1 MNRAAPIH
9 PPLRFAV
16 GALALVALLFISGC
30 GSFTGGRTAVKPTR
44 TEVVPARV
52 VGNLFFVELPQ
63 ADGRVHRFLVDTGST
78 LSYVT
83 PEAAKTLALRDRA
96 PRTVDVQAPGGAVRT
111 LPAATLRRLQVGG
124 VAFENVPA
132 AVHDF
137 TALSERLG
145 FTVDGLLA
153 FPLFRD
159 HLLTLDYP
167 GRRLVLAPQPDT
179 VEPIVRLDPRS
190 STLAFG
196 NEQHVPFVPV
206 QMGNE
211 SFSVLIDSGSDGALT
226 LNPAGLHPQFTFGP
240 RVGATVVTL
249 AGERE
254 QLVGRLRQDLLLG
267 GHTLAAPVADLTS
280 GVSSLGG
287 ELLRHFAI
295 TFDQRR
301 NFITFARDTD
311 GTVGAE
317 PRRSTGLALA
327 RAPTYWRVVG
337 IVPDTPTSALGVQPG
352 EVVVRVNGEPVTA
365 WSFER
370 FTTLIASAAKVTF
383 TFLAGSRE
391 FDREVPVFDLV
402 P

>member
-1 MNRAAPIH
+1 MNRAAIQRH
-9 PPLRFAV
+9 LLRLAV
-16 GALALVALLFISGC
+16 GAWALAALLFASGC
-30 GSFTGGRTAVKPTR
+30 ASFSGNRAAVKPTR
-44 TEVVPARV
+44 TEAVPARL
-52 VGNLFFVELPQ
+52 VGHLFFVELPQ
-63 ADGRVHRFLVDTGST
+63 SDGRVHRFLVDTGST

-83 PEAAKTLALRDRA
+83 PAAAKTLALRDRT
-96 PRTVDVQAPGGAVRT
+96 PRTVDVQAPGGTTRT
-111 LPAATLRRLQVGG
+111 LPAVTLRRLQVGG
-124 VAFENVPA
+124 VTFENVPA
-132 AVHDF
+132 ALHDF

-179 VEPIVRLDPRS
+179 AEPILRLDPRA
-190 STLAFG
+190 STLAFS
-196 NEQHVPFVPV
+196 NEQRVPFVPV

-226 LNPAGLHPQFTFGP
+226 LNPAGLHPRFTFGP

-249 AGERE
+249 AGEHE

-267 GHTLAAPVADLTS
+267 GHTLTTPVADLTT

-287 ELLRHFAI
+287 EILRHFVI

-301 NFITFARDTD
+301 NFVTFARDTD
-311 GTVGAE
+311 GAVGAE

-327 RAPTYWRVVG
+327 RAPAYWRVVG
-337 IVPDTPTSALGVQPG
+337 IVPDTPTSRLGVQPG

-365 WSFER
+365 WTFER
-370 FTTLIASAAKVTF
+370 FSELVANAVQVTL
-383 TFLAGSRE
+383 TFLAGTRE